1 MNAQNNGNIGLAF
14 DMVFMLSIV
23 ISTSIL
29 WYRSDV
35 PTITP
40 HPVVLCINETIHYS
54 NWCLIL
60 VEGLVFI
67 MGNGS

>member
-1 MNAQNNGNIGLAF
+1 MNAKHWINIRYGFHALNSHINFHVA
-14 DMVFMLSIV
+14 
-23 ISTSIL
+23 

-35 PTITP
+35 PTTTP

-54 NWCLIL
+54 NWHLIL
-60 VEGLVFI
+60 IEGLIFI